1 MVWNLLSNVLFPQM
15 LFEIILWYTKMLKM
29 NVEGNFKAVH
39 LNYKSTIEQK
49 KIKRNKKVYLL

>member
-1 MVWNLLSNVLFPQM
+1 
-15 LFEIILWYTKMLKM
+15 MLKM

-49 KIKRNKKVYLL
+49 TKLKEIKWYI